1 MDINVPTGASEKN
14 RYPSTRSES
23 GGSEWRVTSAAN
35 LHSVKDLKEAELRGE
50 NIPVS
55 EEQFIKA
62 IERAIKSIEGASTF
76 LEFSV
81 HKETKQIL
89 VKVLNKETGEL
100 IREIPP
106 EKNLDLIAKIWEMA
120 GIIIDEKKDN
130 LLKQEL
136 INDGYAH

>member
-1 MDINVPTGASEKN
+1 MNLPSGASEKN
-14 RYPSTRSES
+14 RYQSIRNEFLVNDL
-23 GGSEWRVTSAAN
+23 RVSSATN
-35 LHSVKDLKEAELRGE
+35 LYSAKDIKEAELRGE

-62 IERAIKSIEGASTF
+62 IERAIKSVEGAATS

-120 GIIIDEKKDN
+120 GIIVDEKR
-130 LLKQEL
+130 
-136 INDGYAH
+136 

>member
-1 MDINVPTGASEKN
+1 MEVNLSSGASENN
-14 RYPSTRSES
+14 RYQSAGSKSLVNDSPSS
-23 GGSEWRVTSAAN
+23 SAAN
-35 LHSVKDLKEAELRGE
+35 LHSAKDIKEAELRGE

-62 IERAIKSIEGASTF
+62 IERAIKSVEGAATS

-120 GIIIDEKKDN
+120 GIIIDEKR
-130 LLKQEL
+130 
-136 INDGYAH
+136 